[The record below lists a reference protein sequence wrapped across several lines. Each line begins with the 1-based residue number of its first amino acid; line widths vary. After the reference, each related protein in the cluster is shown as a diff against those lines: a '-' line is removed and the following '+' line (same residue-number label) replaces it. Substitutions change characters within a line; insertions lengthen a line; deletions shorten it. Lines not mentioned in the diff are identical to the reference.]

1 MDIDDADPLD
11 SHSNPERVRGPLD
24 SRDSPEPIAMNI
36 DHLRKQAKNL
46 QSIYPDL
53 VAARGAKLS
62 LAHAQDAIART
73 HGFPSWAAMVSKA
86 ASAPSE
92 TTGVVSG
99 VQNTIGNLIRDGYRF
114 VAGEETELAIQ
125 LDDNAEPTRFALGRE
140 VMLSFRKP
148 RQAASVR
155 REDEALD
162 EFSERL
168 GGLTGA
174 FRDYTPLGLASLLA
188 AARKA
193 VERCPLY
200 LDGWNRAAGALFT
213 QGKFAEAMAIV
224 EPVAVALLD
233 LLPSEGTIQ
242 ASYRDLSNRPFY
254 RIVHCYLLLLHQAG
268 RHREADVLAGRMY
281 GLWPNDNIGFR
292 FLLTRKA
299 RDAPG

>member
-1 MDIDDADPLD
+1 MDIDDVDPLD
-11 SHSNPERVRGPLD
+11 SRSNPERVRGPLD
-24 SRDSPEPIAMNI
+24 SRDSPESIAVNI

-46 QSIYPDL
+46 QSIYPEL
-53 VAARGAKLS
+53 VATRGVRLS

-73 HGFPSWAAMVSKA
+73 HGFPSWSAMVAKG
-86 ASAPSE
+86 ASVPSD
-92 TTGVVSG
+92 TTSVASG
-99 VQNTIGNLIRDGYRF
+99 VQNSIPNVIRDGYRF
-114 VAGEETELAIQ
+114 VAGEVIELAIQ
-125 LDDNAEPTRFALGRE
+125 LDDNAEPTRYALGRE
-140 VMLSFRKP
+140 VVLSFRKP

-155 REDEALD
+155 REDGALD
-162 EFSERL
+162 ELSEQL

-174 FRDYTPLGLASLLA
+174 FRDYTQQGLASLLA
-188 AARKA
+188 ASRKA

-200 LDGWNRAAGALFT
+200 LDGWNRVAGALFT

-254 RIVHCYLLLLHQAG
+254 RIVHCYLLLLHEAG

-299 RDAPG
+299 RDALG